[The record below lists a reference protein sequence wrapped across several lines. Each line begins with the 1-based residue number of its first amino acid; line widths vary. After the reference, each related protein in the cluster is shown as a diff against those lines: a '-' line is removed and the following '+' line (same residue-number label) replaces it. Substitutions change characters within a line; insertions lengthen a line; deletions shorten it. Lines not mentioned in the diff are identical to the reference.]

1 MSAPTCAVD
10 RAAISSVVS
19 APVSEAVRAAISV
32 VVRFFAWVCD
42 RPASAAAATALICT
56 ADIAPK
62 AAEDI
67 ALRSDDVSVAACA
80 DVIAWTLAA
89 MSEPAAAVV
98 RGQTTK
104 DALETVVMTIPFA
117 APRRARKTLRW
128 GGGEGRRHDAG

>member
-1 MSAPTCAVD
+1 
-10 RAAISSVVS
+10 
-19 APVSEAVRAAISV
+19 
-32 VVRFFAWVCD
+32 
-42 RPASAAAATALICT
+42 LICT

-89 MSEPAAAVV
+89 VSEPAAAVV
-98 RGQTTK
+98 NGQTTK

-117 APRRARKTLRW
+117 APRRSRNTLRR
-128 GGGEGRRHDAG
+128 GGGEGRRHDASQSRLKCAMLNVCILRHRIRRSNDTKFTR